1 MGMAT
6 AAVAICRLGCVR
18 MSVVMVM
25 GMPVPMVVAVSVVGH
40 MAAVG
45 AAFGLE
51 RQIGRHHGHVHA
63 A

>member
-1 MGMAT
+1 MGMCMCMAT
-6 AAVAICRLGCVR
+6 AAIGLCRLGRVR

-25 GMPVPMVVAVSVVGH
+25 GMRVPLVVAVSVVGH

-51 RQIGRHHGHVHA
+51 RQIC
-63 A
+63 